1 MEARM
6 SPTGETGLQSFG
18 EATARRD
25 APRPPEQ
32 SVSSSIEELEA
43 VGIDAVPAV
52 YADDIVEEA

>member
-1 MEARM
+1 M